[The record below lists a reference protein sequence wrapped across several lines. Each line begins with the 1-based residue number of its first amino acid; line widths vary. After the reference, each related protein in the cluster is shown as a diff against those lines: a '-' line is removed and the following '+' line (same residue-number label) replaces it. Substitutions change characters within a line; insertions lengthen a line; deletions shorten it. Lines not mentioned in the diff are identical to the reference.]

1 MTKRKSICET
11 IQVWKIT
18 SAKYTLYVWHDD
30 GDNGTNVFFCSEYF
44 ECAKWAK
51 EFSNEMCV
59 RAGELCVCVLL
70 SQCERPESEL
80 ERRDHRHRYRTAA
93 NRQLPVITGYKH
105 RPYCALVC
113 LFVSL
118 CVWVCNCAPPTTCR
132 LPCSMCY
139 NTVRTIRL
147 VSFPP
152 AWYCSGLF
160 SPKCMR
166 LLLLPLPLLL
176 IFFIENCKCKYNQ
189 KLNSYKPIHVHVH
202 SNLHKHTHTHTRT
215 CNTHSYLPSICNNSN
230 NYSVTNCTQM
240 LFNRFEIYWKCES
253 KCKCNGTNSAHQHRS
268 SSLRIEYVARI
279 SIFLSHLQI
288 YSFQLRLPR
297 LLVVV
302 VVTEWLFA
310 NKSVRAYDEAGE

>member
-1 MTKRKSICET
+1 M
-11 IQVWKIT
+11 
-18 SAKYTLYVWHDD
+18 YD
-30 GDNGTNVFFCSEYF
+30 GGNGTNVFFCSEYF

-59 RAGELCVCVLL
+59 RARELCVCVLL
-70 SQCERPESEL
+70 SQCERPDSEL

-113 LFVSL
+113 LSVCLSH
-118 CVWVCNCAPPTTCR
+118 CVCECAIVHHPQHAGCLAQCATIPFELFGWSRFLQHDTAVDFFPQMHAIAAATATATVNFFHWE
-132 LPCSMCY
+132 LQMQIQSETQLIQANPCACA
-139 NTVRTIRL
+139 
-147 VSFPP
+147 FKF
-152 AWYCSGLF
+152 A
-160 SPKCMR
+160 
-166 LLLLPLPLLL
+166 
-176 IFFIENCKCKYNQ
+176 Q
-189 KLNSYKPIHVHVH
+189 A
-202 SNLHKHTHTHTRT
+202 HTHTHT

-230 NYSVTNCTQM
+230 NYSVTNYTQM
-240 LFNRFEIYWKCES
+240 LFNRFEIYWKCKS

-279 SIFLSHLQI
+279 SLFLSHLQI